1 MLKRRLRIRKND
13 AIMIIFVIKSAIC
26 LIVLYGFYYFF
37 LRNTKSLGFNRFY
50 LMFSLFFALIVPL
63 ININFNF
70 YLPVNLIIDN
80 LFNSRDVIDNSG
92 GSGEA
97 PLRLLT
103 MNSALIFLYI
113 LVSSFLLVRFAVNIF
128 RITRRIHKCEKVD
141 NQKTKIVLLS
151 DKVLPYSFLRYIF
164 VNKTDYERGKI
175 EDKLIIHEQVHC
187 LQYHSID
194 ILIIEFL
201 KVILWFNPFIWL
213 FGRSIELN
221 HEYIADNEVISGFSL
236 DEYQNT
242 LVNLVFRN
250 NSIYLASNFNYSSI
264 KKRLVM
270 MEKKKS
276 ETKILRILVT
286 IPLFLFLGL
295 VFANAQETSKTK
307 KVQAKQIDT
316 VQPPP
321 QSVKD
326 MKVLKGDD
334 GKFYVIDADGNKTEA
349 TDAVPPPPPPPP
361 PPAEKR
367 KVVKGNDGKFYVAE
381 PDGKM
386 VEASGAIPPP
396 PPPPPPPAEGKK
408 VIKNGDKVETTT
420 VEGKEVESNEA
431 VPPPPPPPPP
441 PLQKRRNSI

>member
-1 MLKRRLRIRKND
+1 
-13 AIMIIFVIKSAIC
+13 MIIFVIKSAIC
-26 LIVLYGFYYFF
+26 LFVLYGFYYFF
-37 LRNTKSLGFNRFY
+37 LRNTKSLDFNRFY

-63 ININFNF
+63 ININFTL
-70 YLPVNLIIDN
+70 YLPVNIN
-80 LFNSRDVIDNSG
+80 FSSLFTSPDALYQGSGSG
-92 GSGEA
+92 GA
-97 PLRLLT
+97 PHGFLSV
-103 MNSALIFLYI
+103 NSALIILYI
-113 LVSSFLLVRFAVNIF
+113 LVSSFLLARFAANIYK
-128 RITRRIHKCEKVD
+128 ISRRIHKSEKVD

-151 DKVLPYSFLRYIF
+151 DKVLPYSFLKYIF
-164 VNKTDYERGKI
+164 VNQTDYENGRI

-213 FGRSIELN
+213 FGKSIELN
-221 HEYIADNEVISGFSL
+221 HEYLADNEVISGYSL

-295 VFANAQETSKTK
+295 VFANAQESSKAK
-307 KVQAKQIDT
+307 NVQAKQNDT
-316 VQPPP
+316 VQSPP

-326 MKVLKGDD
+326 MKVMKGDD
-334 GKFYVIDADGNKTEA
+334 GKFYVIDANGNKTEA
-349 TDAVPPPPPPPP
+349 TDAVPPPPPPPV
-361 PPAEKR
+361 EKR
-367 KVVKGNDGKFYVAE
+367 KVIKGNDGKLYVVE

-386 VEASGAIPPP
+386 IEASEAIPPP

-420 VEGKEVESNEA
+420 VDGKEVESNEA

-441 PLQKRRNSI
+441 PPSRKKE